1 MDKMVAVNTKQ
12 PKEVVAKLE
21 QMAKKS
27 GKSKSQVV
35 RELIVAGEV
44 KTVTNGVELAKTIV
58 HARNDINIAKMQ
70 MAEDLDNI
78 RAMICRSEGLNE
90 NSELAKSFVNTLDV
104 LANCYNNLNRNAE
117 GKINIITRIICE
129 GK

>member
-58 HARNDINIAKMQ
+58 HARNDINTAKMQ

>member
-21 QMAKKS
+21 QMVKQS
-27 GKSKSQVV
+27 GKSKSQIV
-35 RELIVAGEV
+35 RDLITFGEV

-58 HARNDINIAKMQ
+58 HVRNDINTAKLQ
-70 MAEDLDNI
+70 MAEDLDNL
-78 RAMICRSEGLNE
+78 RSMIYKCEGIDE
-90 NSELAKSFVNTLDV
+90 KSQLAKSFINTLDI
-104 LANCYNNLNRNAE
+104 LANNYNTLNRNAE
-117 GKINIITRIICE
+117 GKISIITRIVCE